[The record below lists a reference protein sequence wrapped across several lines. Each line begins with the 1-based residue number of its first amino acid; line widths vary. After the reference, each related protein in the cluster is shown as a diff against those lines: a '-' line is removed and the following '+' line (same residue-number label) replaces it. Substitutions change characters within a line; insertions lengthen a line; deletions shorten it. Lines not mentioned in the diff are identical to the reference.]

1 MLSSAP
7 SFTVLTS
14 TSIKD
19 EAIRP
24 PSPKRTITSTSTN
37 TNNISNKRSASASK
51 SPAAASASTATTPT
65 AAKKKRLTMTN
76 NVQSI
81 SPTIRHTSTMETSMG
96 QNRKTSSV
104 DDMIFFEKVNFFLI
118 YQ

>member
-14 TSIKD
+14 TQVKD
-19 EAIRP
+19 EIIRP
-24 PSPKRTITSTSTN
+24 TSPKRTITSTSTS
-37 TNNISNKRSASASK
+37 TNNFPNKRSASASK
-51 SPAAASASTATTPT
+51 SPAATATTTTAT

-81 SPTIRHTSTMETSMG
+81 SPTIRPTSTMETTTG
-96 QNRKTSSV
+96 QNRKTSSI
-104 DDMIFFEKVNFFLI
+104 DDIIFFEKVNFMKFL
-118 YQ
+118 

>member
-14 TSIKD
+14 TQVKD
-19 EAIRP
+19 EIIRP
-24 PSPKRTITSTSTN
+24 TSPKRTITSTSTS
-37 TNNISNKRSASASK
+37 TNNFPNKRSASASK
-51 SPAAASASTATTPT
+51 SPAATATTTTTTAT

-81 SPTIRHTSTMETSMG
+81 SPTIRPTSTMETTTG
-96 QNRKTSSV
+96 QNRKTSSI
-104 DDMIFFEKVNFFLI
+104 DDIIFFEKVNFMKFL
-118 YQ
+118 